1 MSAQLNGALLQG
13 ISCAPPVDCAKAS
26 PFRAA
31 RFCTSRAAGHGR
43 SVRHPPSPS
52 RRFGP
57 GSAPR
62 RPPGAARATS
72 CHPCGLGAPK
82 AMAPAEIHPSRREY
96 GLSPPRPAW
105 LQNPPPLHRWP
116 APAPSPPPPQPA
128 TTPPP
133 PPRAAAPHPPPR
145 RHRQKSLPVQQ
156 ALVLRGHT
164 GDHEYDLRAGQHLLQ
179 RSRLTTHGLD
189 VLRGQPRVIGFD
201 RRVKWREQ
209 GHDGAPEIAKTD
221 ETQVLTMQGIGVAVC
236 VETVFFAPLTEIPV
250 GTTDATRQVERHAE
264 CRFCHRLGKYGT
276 GAENP
281 DATREG
287 NAIVDIRQEVAF
299 HIEYRPQMRCQVP
312 TRCRHIDLAN
322 KDFQTRGQRFELG
335 PGGPRSVMNMQIPQF
350 AQALQLG
357 CREDVCNP
365 ARRRNEEHGF
375 GRRRHGRSPV
385 LSCLFEKMSIF
396 RGRSKNRY
404 LRPPRMNP

>member
-1 MSAQLNGALLQG
+1 MKPSGVDVGTAEWGAVARNQLCSPVCLRQSVTVSGCAILHKQGGRPRAISSASAVT
-13 ISCAPPVDCAKAS
+13 ITPIWARVCAKAPAWCGESNKLS
-26 PFRAA
+26 PLRA
-31 RFCTSRAAGHGR
+31 RCSKGNGSCGNTSVATRIWPVAAT
-43 SVRHPPSPS
+43 SSMASKSTTAAPLTST
-52 RRFGP
+52 
-57 GSAPR
+57 SAP
-62 RPPGAARATS
+62 
-72 CHPCGLGAPK
+72 
-82 AMAPAEIHPSRREY
+82 
-96 GLSPPRPAW
+96 
-105 LQNPPPLHRWP
+105 PPPTPQKTSPLHNP
-116 APAPSPPPPQPA
+116 SSPPPPPPA
-128 TTPPP
+128 TPP
-133 PPRAAAPHPPPR
+133 PPPR

-156 ALVLRGHT
+156 ALVLRGHP

-281 DATREG
+281 DATRDG

-299 HIEYRPQMRCQVP
+299 HIEYRPQMRRQAQ

-322 KDFQTRGQRFELG
+322 EDFQTRGQRFELG
-335 PGGPRSVMNMQIPQF
+335 PGGRRSVMNMQIPQC

-365 ARRRNEEHGF
+365 ARRRSEEDDF
-375 GRRRHGRSPV
+375 GRRCHGRSPF
-385 LSCLFEKMSIF
+385 LSCLFEK
-396 RGRSKNRY
+396 K
-404 LRPPRMNP
+404 